1 MDKSVSYHR
10 NRDYSKSFAWTYEL
24 NKDLYKCYVKAKEDP
39 KIGYMNWLKEYWE
52 EIHPELNCFS
62 SKNLRDHVSSIIKD
76 NVIMETSFN
85 IENRTIGTNTEVNN
99 YNDITTNTHENY
111 SAASINNNCDDIDNG
126 NNSDNIKQDVHQIP
140 DEVLCI

>member
-39 KIGYMNWLKEYWE
+39 KIGYMNRLKQYWE
-52 EIHPELNCFS
+52 EIHPELNYFS
-62 SKNLRDHVSSIIKD
+62 SKNLRDHVSSIIKR

-85 IENRTIGTNTEVNN
+85 IENRTIETNTEVNN
-99 YNDITTNTHENY
+99 YNDIATNADENC
-111 SAASINNNCDDIDNG
+111 SAA
-126 NNSDNIKQDVHQIP
+126 
-140 DEVLCI
+140 